1 MMPENTADVMIIG
14 KPTHTADTENNDL
27 RAAAGTGSCS
37 YSSPRP
43 DSRRASVDAGLVIRL
58 PWRPQIAC
66 CYGPVNILLQ
76 PGPTM
81 YGCSKALLRPSRRGA
96 HSNSTSHACS

>member
-14 KPTHTADTENNDL
+14 KPTHTADTANSDL

-43 DSRRASVDAGLVIRL
+43 DSLWVSVGAELVIAL
-58 PWRPQIAC
+58 PSRTC
-66 CYGPVNILLQ
+66 VSRCYGPVNI
-76 PGPTM
+76 
-81 YGCSKALLRPSRRGA
+81 S
-96 HSNSTSHACS
+96 